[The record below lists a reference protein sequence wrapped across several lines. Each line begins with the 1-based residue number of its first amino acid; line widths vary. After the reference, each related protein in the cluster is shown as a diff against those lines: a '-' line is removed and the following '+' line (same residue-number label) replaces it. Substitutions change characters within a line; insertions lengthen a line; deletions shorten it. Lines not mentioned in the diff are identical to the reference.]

1 MKDIFCFTD
10 IHGRWDL
17 YQTIINYCKKQDPEC
32 SIIYLGDACDRGPDG
47 YRIMKDLLTDPH
59 VGYLKGNHENIF
71 VNAAREIKENF
82 QFPDIS
88 NREHLEKRIL
98 TANKFPFGYEKIKLC
113 VYNDGLDSL
122 LGWIQDGQPMDFIE
136 QLDNLPLTFSYNK
149 YDFCH
154 AGSSYAQ
161 FKKVAEIEYNG
172 GEPTWNEQCPLL
184 WDRKNFDIGWAAG
197 RICIHGHTPTPFMPT
212 KYYGRD
218 KSEKNAHPC
227 AWIGDFDNKY
237 SGLKL
242 NMDTGATFTG
252 RAYVINILT
261 QQITGFF
268 DPKIVNQQ
276 GEIYNLGS
284 YYLKEKENE

>member
-1 MKDIFCFTD
+1 MK
-10 IHGRWDL
+10 
-17 YQTIINYCKKQDPEC
+17 N
-32 SIIYLGDACDRGPDG
+32 
-47 YRIMKDLLTDPH
+47 LLTDPH
-59 VGYLKGNHENIF
+59 VGYLKGNHEDIF
-71 VNAAREIKENF
+71 VIAAREIKENF
-82 QFPDIS
+82 QFPNIND
-88 NREHLEKRIL
+88 REHLKKRL
-98 TANKFPFGYEKIKLC
+98 LATRNSLFKYDKIGLC
-113 VYNDGLDSL
+113 INNDGLDSL
-122 LGWIQDGQPMDFIE
+122 LDWIQDGQPMDFIE

-161 FKKVAEIEYNG
+161 FEKVAEIEYNG
-172 GEPTWNEQCPLL
+172 GKPTWNEQCPLL
-184 WDRKNFDIGWAAG
+184 WDRKNFDMGWTAG
-197 RICIHGHTPTPFMPT
+197 RICIHGHTPTPLMPV

-218 KSEKNAHPC
+218 RSAENAHPC